1 MARKIR
7 DTEANETLETKTKK
21 VAIGATVAGV
31 LLMVFL
37 VVFMVIQFAQIG
49 VKRGEKKRLQS
60 EVDRYERMNSETE
73 KDLDFFQTE
82 EGLRMLAVMNGYKDK
97 NK

>member
-7 DTEANETLETKTKK
+7 ESEANETVETKAKK
-21 VAIGATVAGV
+21 IAISATVAGV
-31 LLMVFL
+31 LLIVFL
-37 VVFMVIQFAQIG
+37 VIFLVIQFAQIG
-49 VKRGEKKRLQS
+49 VKRAEQKRLQS
-60 EVDRYERMNSETE
+60 EVGRYEQMNSETE

-97 NK
+97 KK